1 MRLIKANFWRNWFKI
16 GNYKLFGYL
25 GIIESK
31 ISYLR
36 IENICSFFFI
46 IFKIISQDVNQEKSS
61 F

>member
-1 MRLIKANFWRNWFKI
+1 MIAW
-16 GNYKLFGYL
+16 
-25 GIIESK
+25 K